1 MQTGSNIP
9 IVFEQASVMVG
20 TVRILESVNLKIT
33 AGPPTLVVGPN
44 GSGKTTMLRV
54 AMGLLSLSHGRVA
67 WGDDGV
73 GAPAKRAIV
82 FQRPVMLRR
91 SAEAN
96 VRYALKTARGSRAD
110 YTKRAETL
118 LRMVGL
124 ERLGARPARQMSGG
138 ERQRLALARA
148 LVSFGLQY

>member
-91 SAEAN
+91 SLKPMCDTRSKRRVARAPTTPN
-96 VRYALKTARGSRAD
+96 VR
-110 YTKRAETL
+110 
-118 LRMVGL
+118 
-124 ERLGARPARQMSGG
+124 RPFCAWS
-138 ERQRLALARA
+138 A
-148 LVSFGLQY
+148 